1 MITDEAFEKLVKT
14 CAPMLLRFVRRVGGG
29 SIEYEDV
36 LQECFEAL
44 WKNRALVRPEAA
56 KSFLFT
62 VAHRR
67 IADHYRI
74 FYKQL
79 HLAKA
84 LDTEP
89 DYRPQEDTDRR
100 EVLDKSLQQLNP
112 LARELIVLRDL
123 EGYTYEEIGQ
133 ICSLSESQVK
143 VYLFR
148 ARKKLKDTIVKLDLS
163 TP

>member
-1 MITDEAFEKLVKT
+1 MITEEAFEKLVKV
-14 CAPMLLRFVRRVGGG
+14 CAPMLLRFVRRVGGSG
-29 SIEYEDV
+29 IGCEDV

-44 WKNRALVRPEAA
+44 WKNRGLVRPEAA
-56 KSFLFT
+56 KAFLFT

-67 IADHYRI
+67 IADHFRI

-79 HLAKA
+79 HLAEA
-84 LDTEP
+84 LGAEP
-89 DYRPQEDTDRR
+89 NYQPQEEIDQR

-123 EGYTYEEIGQ
+123 EGYSYEEIGH
-133 ICSLSESQVK
+133 ICGLSESQVK

-148 ARKKLKDTIVKLDLS
+148 ARKKLKDTIIKLDVS

>member
-1 MITDEAFEKLVKT
+1 MITEEAFEKLVKN
-14 CAPMLLRFVRRVGGG
+14 CAPLLLRFVRRVGGG
-29 SIEYEDV
+29 SIAYEDV

-44 WKNRALVRPEAA
+44 WKNRMLVRPEAA
-56 KSFLFT
+56 KAFLFT

-67 IADHYRI
+67 IADHFRI

-79 HLAKA
+79 QLAKA
-84 LDTEP
+84 LGAEP
-89 DYRPQEDTDRR
+89 DYHPQEEADQR
-100 EVLDKSLQQLNP
+100 EVLDKSLLQLNP

-123 EGYTYEEIGQ
+123 EGYSYEEIGQ
-133 ICSLSESQVK
+133 ICGLSNAQVK

-148 ARKKLKDTIVKLDLS
+148 ARKKLKDAIVKLDLS